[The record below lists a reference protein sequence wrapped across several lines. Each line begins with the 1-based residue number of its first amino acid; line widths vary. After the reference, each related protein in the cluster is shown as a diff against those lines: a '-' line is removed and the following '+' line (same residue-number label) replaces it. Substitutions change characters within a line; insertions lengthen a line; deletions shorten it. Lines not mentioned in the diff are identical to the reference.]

1 MFGLRGSVRNRK
13 RHYGT
18 LAFYSPSKKG
28 AMSVSWGLYF
38 VLMPSK
44 GCSDISFASF

>member
-28 AMSVSWGLYF
+28 RDVGVLGAVFCSNAFQGLF
-38 VLMPSK
+38 
-44 GCSDISFASF
+44 